1 MSTRGRVVLIA
12 IGVVVVAGFVLLG
25 VGKRRQAAIAVKLEK
40 VARRDLVAQVTAS
53 GKIEP
58 AQSVDILSDIMGRI
72 VYMPVQ
78 EGDFVRKG
86 QILVKLDTATYAA
99 AVQQAQAGVA
109 SAQANV
115 NQARANLDQA
125 RSTFARDS
133 VVRATNANLLSVEV
147 YEQARTAREV
157 AAANLDASERSVD
170 QASANLKNAMDQLSK
185 TTIVSPLTGQVTLLA
200 VKEGE
205 VAVPGTFSRSTGL
218 LMTVSDMSV
227 IEARVDVDETDVV
240 RVKLGD
246 SAQVSIDAFPDTS
259 FAGHVTKIGN
269 SSTTNTSASTSGLQ
283 TAAQAV
289 DFEVRVTLDHPPKGL
304 RPDLSATANII
315 TDTRKQV
322 LSVPIIALTVREP
335 SADTAHARPAAATA
349 NAKPASG
356 TAVAQNAPRYQVSQD
371 TSQAHRSK
379 EVEGVFVVDTT
390 THIAH
395 FMPVKVGI
403 AGEEYF
409 ELVSGLKGGETIVAG
424 SYAAIKDL
432 KDGSRVKGQGSAAS
446 GPAGAK
452 TS

>member
-12 IGVVVVAGFVLLG
+12 IGVVVLAGFVSLG
-25 VGKRRQAAIAVKLEK
+25 VAKRHQPAVAVKLEK

-58 AQSVDILSDIMGRI
+58 TQSVDILSDIMGRI
-72 VYMPVQ
+72 VYLPVQ
-78 EGDFVRKG
+78 EGDFVRQG

-99 AVQQAQAGVA
+99 AVEQAQAGVA
-109 SAQANV
+109 SARANVAQAQANL
-115 NQARANLDQA
+115 NQATG
-125 RSTFARDS
+125 TFARDS
-133 VVRATNANLLSVEV
+133 VVRATNANLISVEV
-147 YEQARTAREV
+147 FDQAKTAREV
-157 AAANLDASERSVD
+157 AAANLDASERAVD
-170 QASANLKNAMDQLSK
+170 QASASLRNAQDQLSK

-205 VAVPGTFSRSTGL
+205 VAVPGTFSRETGL

-259 FAGHVTKIGN
+259 FAGHVTRIGN
-269 SSTTNTSASTSGLQ
+269 SSTTAASASTSGLQ

-289 DFEVRVTLDHPPKGL
+289 DFEVRVTLDHPPRGL

-315 TDTRKQV
+315 TDSRKQA

-335 SADTAHARPAAATA
+335 TATDTAHA
-349 NAKPASG
+349 KPAGG
-356 TAVAQNAPRYQVSQD
+356 TAVAQNAPRYQVSAD
-371 TSQAHRSK
+371 TSQAHRAK
-379 EVEGVFVVDTT
+379 EIEGVFVVDTQ
-390 THIAH
+390 THLVH
-395 FMPVKVGI
+395 FTPVRVGI
-403 AGEEYF
+403 AGAEYF
-409 ELVSGLKGGETIVAG
+409 ELLSGLKGGETIVAG

-432 KDGSRVKGQGSAAS
+432 KDGSRVKGQ
-446 GPAGAK
+446 AGMGGGA
-452 TS
+452 TP